1 LGQLANDTAHR
12 RFHFEGRAIEPPK
25 WWDLSAIFVP
35 NTSGGLFV
43 FYHTEINMF
52 YEYDTF
58 KAIRIGKWCSHGLT
72 LESRELPEI
81 VILPARADGRD
92 WVYA

>member
-1 LGQLANDTAHR
+1 
-12 RFHFEGRAIEPPK
+12 
-25 WWDLSAIFVP
+25 
-35 NTSGGLFV
+35 
-43 FYHTEINMF
+43 MF
-52 YEYDTF
+52 YEYNTF